1 MKAKSVEELAKE
13 IFTGVST
20 ELPVDHK
27 FTESLIMAWL
37 ESKSELTCPYCGST
51 NTVSTEVA
59 DIGKCL
65 NPICKHKL
73 FLIKSKQYATGEL

>member
-1 MKAKSVEELAKE
+1 MSKPKTVEELARELE
-13 IFTGVST
+13 IMRNDWVNYKIVIT
-20 ELPVDHK
+20 D
-27 FTESLIMAWL
+27 WL
-37 ESKSELTCPYCGST
+37 ESESKLPCPYCGST
-51 NTVSTEVA
+51 DTVSTEVA